1 MLQTAESMSTTT
13 TLDSERRPVT
23 PLWDVLVRVAL
34 IGGLA
39 WLCFQVFSPFLK
51 LMVWSIILAVTLYPA
66 HQWIAR
72 RLGGRQ
78 GLTSIILVVLA
89 VALIVAPTWL
99 LMNSF
104 ADSIHRLV
112 DAVQHNGAQIP
123 PPRESVKSWPIVG
136 NKIYESWS
144 NAVND

>member
-1 MLQTAESMSTTT
+1 MKPLLKPNAEP
-13 TLDSERRPVT
+13 ERQP
-23 PLWDVLVRVAL
+23 PASLWDTLVRVAL

-39 WLCFQVFSPFLK
+39 WLCFQAFSPFLK
-51 LMVWSIILAVTLYPA
+51 LLVWSVILAVTLYPA

-78 GLTSIILVVLA
+78 GLTSIILFVLA
-89 VALIVAPTWL
+89 VALIVVPTWL

-112 DAVQHNGAQIP
+112 GAVQQNGAQIP
-123 PPRESVKSWPIVG
+123 PPPESV
-136 NKIYESWS
+136 
-144 NAVND
+144 